1 MGRKKRTPTTAGT
14 KPPAAAT
21 SPEVGETTVDDEGTV
36 EDTDDGEGGVEDP
49 EEPEDPEETEGDDDP
64 EEPEGDNDGD
74 GDDENPKSVEPQT
87 TADTSVVGPKAKPR
101 KIASERTLPKRDLGG
116 IYKLACRMR
125 VDGKVKKPGELVT
138 LTDEEARTYLKA
150 GPVIEP
156 QD

>member
-1 MGRKKRTPTTAGT
+1 MGRKKRTPATAGT

-21 SPEVGETTVDDEGTV
+21 SPEAEVEETTVDGEEAV
-36 EDTDDGEGGVEDP
+36 EDTDDGEGGEGGVEDP
-49 EEPEDPEETEGDDDP
+49 EDPESDD
-64 EEPEGDNDGD
+64 DGD
-74 GDDENPKSVEPQT
+74 GDDETPNPESVEPQT

-116 IYKLACRMR
+116 VYKLACRMR
-125 VDGKVKKPGELVT
+125 VNGKVKKPGELVT
-138 LTDEEARTYLKA
+138 LTDEEARSYLKA

>member
-1 MGRKKRTPTTAGT
+1 MGRKKRTPATAGT

-21 SPEVGETTVDDEGTV
+21 SPEAEVEETTVDGEGT
-36 EDTDDGEGGVEDP
+36 D
-49 EEPEDPEETEGDDDP
+49 EETEDD
-64 EEPEGDNDGD
+64 E
-74 GDDENPKSVEPQT
+74 GDDEDSEDDELQT

-125 VDGKVKKPGELVT
+125 VNGKVKKPGELVT
-138 LTDEEARTYLKA
+138 LTDEEARSYLRA